1 MTSPSPTVP
10 DVDAFIRRWE
20 AASGSELANYQL
32 FVGELCTLIGVEKPQ
47 PSRDKTGENAYVFER
62 VGTFMRGD
70 GSTSAGRIDCY
81 RRSAFVLEAKKVRQS
96 PGRGF
101 DDALLR
107 RYVATPV
114 TSKHRFFVFLDVSI
128 LPDDA
133 LMIIATDDAQCLGVL
148 SSRTHV
154 AWALA
159 AGSTLED
166 RPRYIKSRCFE
177 PFPFPTATAD
187 QQSRIRDLAEEL
199 DAHRNR
205 QQAQH
210 ADLTLTGMYNV
221 LEKLKS
227 GEALTAKEQ
236 KIHADGLVSVLKTLH
251 DQIDLAVLDAYGWS
265 DLAPLIEVVNGNA
278 TPGSGGTPASRDECK
293 RTLDDA
299 LLERLV
305 ALNAKRAAEEA
316 QGLVRWL
323 RPAYQNP
330 ASKAAASQP
339 AQGGLDVTPAK
350 APHTGVVAAD
360 ARQAWPRELADQ
372 IRAVAQ
378 VLASARAPLPEP
390 AVAARFTGRGPWK
403 RRLPQLLDTLVAVGR
418 ARPTDAGYVA
428 MP

>member
-1 MTSPSPTVP
+1 L
-10 DVDAFIRRWE
+10 R
-20 AASGSELANYQL
+20 AAW
-32 FVGELCTLIGVEKPQ
+32 
-47 PSRDKTGENAYVFER
+47 NALPR
-62 VGTFMRGD
+62 V
-70 GSTSAGRIDCY
+70 I
-81 RRSAFVLEAKKVRQS
+81 L
-96 PGRGF
+96 
-101 DDALLR
+101 
-107 RYVATPV
+107 TPE
-114 TSKHRFFVFLDVSI
+114 TAKHRVFAFFDLPFCPDHKLYAVCVS
-128 LPDDA
+128 DA
-133 LMIIATDDAQCLGVL
+133 MALGVL
-148 SSRTHV
+148 SCTVHHV
-154 AWALA
+154 WALA
-159 AGSTLED
+159 AGGTLED
-166 RPRYIKSRCFE
+166 RPTWTNTTCFMS
-177 PFPFPTATAD
+177 FPFPTTTAD

-210 ADLTLTGMYNV
+210 ADLALTGMYNV

-227 GEALTAKEQ
+227 GEALTAKER

-390 AVAARFTGRGPWK
+390 AIAARFTGRGPWK